1 MNVLSLFDGMA
12 CGRLALERAGIP
24 VTRYLASEIDV
35 HAMKVAKN
43 NWPDIEHI
51 GDVTKIDTRTLPKI
65 DLLIGGSPCQGFSF
79 AGKQLA
85 FDDPRSALF
94 WEYVWCLME
103 TRPKYFLLENVKM
116 KKEHVAVIT
125 KMLGVE
131 PVLINSA
138 LVSAQNRV
146 RYYWTNIP
154 GITEPKD
161 RDIVIFD
168 ILEDQSE
175 NVRGGAIRGRF
186 CIDGVRQ
193 DGKMKTAGLTTQRL
207 EVRADGKTNCLTT
220 VGKDTVVAVL
230 DRIAG
235 ISTTP
240 RGYRPY
246 KNDGRKG
253 TLGEFGTIAFTD
265 QKADCITLNH
275 LPKIVVDNPTKG
287 IEYRPLTITECERLQ
302 TLPDNYTGG
311 GPENCPSRN
320 AWQRVDG
327 GRSRAPLRLHG

>member
-103 TRPKYFLLENVKM
+103 TRPK
-116 KKEHVAVIT
+116 
-125 KMLGVE
+125 
-131 PVLINSA
+131 
-138 LVSAQNRV
+138 
-146 RYYWTNIP
+146 YYWTNIP